1 PLIGYLEMLA
11 RWAIAVAIAIAV
23 LLLGRLPAG
32 RCQGIGDRVNPP
44 PTAPLLL
51 QLQSTVDSLTRN
63 IFPAVKDNFGFCI
76 KDPCL
81 VPWVHIAQLHNLME
95 LQVFVIRKYEYQP
108 PPGQPNHTCGGADI
122 WADVDHSGDLFCP
135 AGYYCPST
143 IQKNNCSSGYYS
155 YPSHPT
161 PSSFRLR
168 PLVVNI
174 HFCRMGST
182 YETSCYKSSTCNS
195 NSENQSMTIF
205 GALVMFIFGLQQL
218 CLVNQL
224 RQAKSREAAARIA
237 REAVQ
242 ARERWKA
249 AKDIAVKHAVGI
261 QNQISRTFSRKISNK
276 LQERYKV
283 LGLSRQLS
291 DASTSDIEELSILG
305 HVTAVMGPSGAGK
318 TTFLTALAGKTSGCQ
333 MTGLIQY
340 CGLLTIQ
347 LTVGVFP
354 LFRLSADMSKVNR
367 VLIVERTI
375 ESLGLQ
381 AVRNSLVGTVEKRGI
396 SGGQRKRVNVGL
408 EMVMEPSLLILD
420 EPTSGLDSSSSL
432 LLLRALRRE
441 ALEGV
446 NISMVVHQPSYTLFS
461 MFDDLI
467 LLAKGGLIAYQGSV
481 KKVEEYFAGLGI
493 IVPERVNPPDY
504 FIDILEGIVKPGT
517 STAVK
522 ANQLPLI
529 WMLHNGYNV
538 PPDMRNEVDSV
549 NASSRGGISSDRVGS
564 DEDSGDADVWGGLK
578 GAFEEKRDHLE
589 HNFSKSKDLANR
601 RTPGKLKQYK
611 HYLGR
616 YDDLFYFGCFTMSDA
631 SACRYSGVW
640 LITRCGLLAKLHYDI
655 NHWAICIAVLFVY
668 GFVFRCIAFICMV
681 ILNKK

>member
-11 RWAIAVAIAIAV
+11 RWAIAIAV

-155 YPSHPT
+155 CPSHPT

-205 GALVMFIFGLQQL
+205 GALVMVALILLLLIIYNFSDQILSYRER
-218 CLVNQL
+218 

-305 HVTAVMGPSGAGK
+305 NNNMTHSSEKISDSSESPQMDIEDTYPRKNATKGKHMHTRTRIFKDAYIEIEKEKVLQQEKKNLTFSGVISMATKNEIRTRPIIEITFKDLTLVLKRNKKQLLKSVTGKLIPGHVTAVMGPSGAGK

-333 MTGLIQY
+333 MTGLVLINGKVEPIRSYKKIIGFVPQDDIVH
-340 CGLLTIQ
+340 GN
-347 LTVGVFP
+347 LTVEENLWF
-354 LFRLSADMSKVNR
+354 SAN
-367 VLIVERTI
+367 
-375 ESLGLQ
+375 
-381 AVRNSLVGTVEKRGI
+381 
-396 SGGQRKRVNVGL
+396 
-408 EMVMEPSLLILD
+408 
-420 EPTSGLDSSSSL
+420 
-432 LLLRALRRE
+432 
-441 ALEGV
+441 
-446 NISMVVHQPSYTLFS
+446 
-461 MFDDLI
+461 
-467 LLAKGGLIAYQGSV
+467 
-481 KKVEEYFAGLGI
+481 
-493 IVPERVNPPDY
+493 
-504 FIDILEGIVKPGT
+504 
-517 STAVK
+517 
-522 ANQLPLI
+522 
-529 WMLHNGYNV
+529 
-538 PPDMRNEVDSV
+538 
-549 NASSRGGISSDRVGS
+549 
-564 DEDSGDADVWGGLK
+564 
-578 GAFEEKRDHLE
+578 
-589 HNFSKSKDLANR
+589 
-601 RTPGKLKQYK
+601 
-611 HYLGR
+611 
-616 YDDLFYFGCFTMSDA
+616 
-631 SACRYSGVW
+631 CRYETHGIHIS
-640 LITRCGLLAKLHYDI
+640 IHIK
-655 NHWAICIAVLFVY
+655 
-668 GFVFRCIAFICMV
+668 
-681 ILNKK
+681 

>member
-1 PLIGYLEMLA
+1 
-11 RWAIAVAIAIAV
+11 
-23 LLLGRLPAG
+23 
-32 RCQGIGDRVNPP
+32 
-44 PTAPLLL
+44 
-51 QLQSTVDSLTRN
+51 
-63 IFPAVKDNFGFCI
+63 
-76 KDPCL
+76 
-81 VPWVHIAQLHNLME
+81 
-95 LQVFVIRKYEYQP
+95 
-108 PPGQPNHTCGGADI
+108 
-122 WADVDHSGDLFCP
+122 
-135 AGYYCPST
+135 
-143 IQKNNCSSGYYS
+143 
-155 YPSHPT
+155 
-161 PSSFRLR
+161 
-168 PLVVNI
+168 
-174 HFCRMGST
+174 
-182 YETSCYKSSTCNS
+182 
-195 NSENQSMTIF
+195 
-205 GALVMFIFGLQQL
+205 
-218 CLVNQL
+218 
-224 RQAKSREAAARIA
+224 
-237 REAVQ
+237 
-242 ARERWKA
+242 
-249 AKDIAVKHAVGI
+249 
-261 QNQISRTFSRKISNK
+261 
-276 LQERYKV
+276 
-283 LGLSRQLS
+283 
-291 DASTSDIEELSILG
+291 
-305 HVTAVMGPSGAGK
+305 
-318 TTFLTALAGKTSGCQ
+318 
-333 MTGLIQY
+333 
-340 CGLLTIQ
+340 
-347 LTVGVFP
+347 
-354 LFRLSADMSKVNR
+354 MSKANR

-578 GAFEEKRDHLE
+578 GAFKEKRDHLE

-616 YDDLFYFGCFTMSDA
+616 YVLILKILYILVIYRVFKQRLREATTQAVDYLILGLA
-631 SACRYSGVW
+631 GVC
-640 LITRCGLLAKLHYDI
+640 LGILAKANDANLAVAGYTYTI
-655 NHWAICIAVLFVY
+655 IAVCKLQ
-668 GFVFRCIAFICMV
+668 IT
-681 ILNKK
+681 ILTYYFCKKQNIIIFF